1 MRNGGATSLQQ
12 LSDPL
17 IGGGNAFA
25 AVRTSGNEDLTPE
38 ESDAYNIGFSLE
50 PVEDWSIEVDYWNF
64 DFKNLIIQ
72 ENAQAILNADP
83 NDTTR
88 LNRAG
93 DPETGPLVGVNNT
106 YVNAS
111 SLTTSGIDFV
121 TSYKIETD
129 NLGSFT
135 PNITGTYITAYDLDD
150 PQAGKVEG
158 AGRRNFSNIGVST
171 PELRAN
177 FSLGWEMEA
186 YSANLFARYVS
197 SYDDDQNCTDGTCL
211 EIDSH
216 VTYDAQFN
224 VNLSALF
231 DTKTEYVL
239 TVGGV
244 NITDEDPPQVFTN
257 SGFDSKVHDP
267 RGRQIYARIA
277 VEF

>member
-25 AVRTSGNEDLTPE
+25 AVRTSGNADLTPE

-50 PVEDWSIEVDYWNF
+50 PLEDWSVEVDYWNF

-72 ENAQAILNADP
+72 ENAQAIINLDP
-83 NDTTR
+83 SDTTR
-88 LNRAG
+88 LIRAG
-93 DPETGPLVGVNNT
+93 NPETGPLVGVRNT
-106 YVNAS
+106 FVNAS

-121 TSYKIETD
+121 TSYEIDTD
-129 NLGSFT
+129 GAGTFT
-135 PNITGTYITAYDLDD
+135 PNITMTYIAKYDLDD
-150 PQAGKVEG
+150 PQAGKIDG
-158 AGRRNFSNIGVST
+158 AGRRNFSNIGVSS
-171 PELRAN
+171 PELRTN
-177 FSLGWEMEA
+177 FGLGWQMEA

-197 SYDDDQNCTDGTCL
+197 SYDDDQNCTDGVCL
-211 EIDSH
+211 EVDSH
-216 VTYDAQFN
+216 ITYDAQFN

-231 DTKTEYVL
+231 DMETDYVL

-244 NITDEDPPQVFTN
+244 NITDEDPPQVITN

-267 RGRQIYARIA
+267 RGRQLYARIA
-277 VEF
+277 IEF